1 MNTRVKSIP
10 FSAAIISFLFIH
22 PILAQDGTQTRDV
35 SVVSENL
42 PLREVLE
49 NLTRQS
55 DTQFVFRDELVEG
68 KVITCSLRQIQLE
81 DAIHEIMKNTD
92 IAYKTLQPNLIVLYD
107 KKETVQ
113 TVDNNIEPVPVVDE
127 TFTPTEF
134 TPPSL
139 QQDIQPDY
147 PLIAMRDGLEGS
159 VEMNLLVD
167 RNGDVKKAV
176 VNRSSGYEILDI
188 AAKEFAKKLQYD
200 PARKEGKPIEVWVSR
215 TMHFQLV
222 DKAFLPSAYI
232 NKIKNLSGLAARSSD
247 KIKYQALQHILESHE
262 ELSEYLGQKPYLNYN
277 RYIGSFIDPKIYQEW
292 KELWEDWP
300 LHYLVFHDF
309 ILRYPDSGLKS
320 RALNS
325 LLYFINK
332 DIAYIEQSEE
342 MDPNRQGKKD
352 EFVRAIHRFL
362 ENEYPDAITSEMRSG
377 MARLLVNR

>member
-1 MNTRVKSIP
+1 MNTRVKSVT
-10 FSAAIISFLFIH
+10 FSAIIISFFFVH
-22 PILAQDGTQTRDV
+22 PILAQDDTQTTDI
-35 SVVSENL
+35 SVISENL

-55 DTQFVFRDELVEG
+55 DTQFVFRDELVDG
-68 KVITCSLRQIQLE
+68 KVVTCSLREIQIE
-81 DAIHEIMKNTD
+81 DAVRQIMENAD
-92 IAYKTLQPNLIVLYD
+92 ISYKTLQPNLIVLYD
-107 KKETVQ
+107 KKETVR
-113 TVDNNIEPVPVVDE
+113 TVEDIIEPAPVVDE
-127 TFTPTEF
+127 RFTPTQF

-167 RNGDVKKAV
+167 KNGDVKKAV

-232 NKIKNLSGLAARSSD
+232 NKIKSLSELAVRSSD
-247 KIKYQALQHILESHE
+247 KIKYQALRHILECHE
-262 ELSEYLGQKPYLNYN
+262 ELSEYLGQKPHLNYN
-277 RYIGSFIDPKIYQEW
+277 RYIRLFIDPKIYQEW
-292 KELWEDWP
+292 QELWEDWP

-320 RALNS
+320 RAVNS

-332 DIAYIEQSEE
+332 DIAFIEQSEE

-352 EFVRAIHRFL
+352 EFVKSIYRFL
-362 ENEYPDAITSEMRSG
+362 ENEHPDAITSEMRNG
-377 MARLLVNR
+377 MAKLLVNE

>member
-1 MNTRVKSIP
+1 MNTRVKSVT
-10 FSAAIISFLFIH
+10 FSAVIISFLFIL
-22 PILAQDGTQTRDV
+22 PILAQDDTQTTNV

-42 PLREVLE
+42 SLREVLE
-49 NLTRQS
+49 DLTRQS
-55 DTQFVFRDELVEG
+55 DKQFVFRDELVDG

-81 DAIHEIMKNTD
+81 DAVHEIMKNTD
-92 IAYKTLQPNLIVLYD
+92 IAYKTLKPNLIVLYD
-107 KKETVQ
+107 KEETVR
-113 TVDNNIEPVPVVDE
+113 TNEENIEPLPVVDE

-147 PLIAMRDGLEGS
+147 PLLAMRDGLEGS

-167 RNGDVKKAV
+167 RNGDVKRAV
-176 VNRSSGYEILDI
+176 VHRSSGYEILDI

-215 TMHFQLV
+215 VMHFQLV
-222 DKAFLPSAYI
+222 EKAFLPSAYVD
-232 NKIKNLSGLAARSSD
+232 KIKSFSELAFRSSD
-247 KIKYQALQHILESHE
+247 KIKYQALRHILECHE

-277 RYIGSFIDPKIYQEW
+277 RHIGLFIDPKIYQEW

-320 RALNS
+320 RAVNS

-362 ENEYPDAITSEMRSG
+362 ENDYPDAITSEMRSG
-377 MARLLVNR
+377 MAKLLVNK